1 MYGQFIGTG
10 PGGSGTY
17 RHATRPPR
25 SSNYGQF
32 IPGAPLSAQI
42 VALKPRKPVRRSVP
56 VRRPNAQLRTREY
69 LTPSEVAKLMTVAG
83 KRSRY
88 GQRDA
93 CLILLAYR
101 HGLRVSELVAL
112 KWDQVDLKAGLL
124 HVRRAKNG
132 TPSTH
137 PMQGDELRALRQL
150 VREWPDHG
158 GFVFVSERGGPMS
171 ADGVRKMVTRTGG
184 EAGLSFPVHPHMLR
198 HGCGFKLANDGHD
211 TRALQ
216 LWLGHRNIQHTVR
229 FTELSP
235 ARFKGFW
242 RD

>member
-1 MYGQFIGTG
+1 M
-10 PGGSGTY
+10 
-17 RHATRPPR
+17 
-25 SSNYGQF
+25 
-32 IPGAPLSAQI
+32 SAQI
-42 VALKPRKPVRRSVP
+42 VALKPRKSTRRSMP
-56 VRRPNAQLRTREY
+56 VRRPNANLRTREY

-93 CLILLAYR
+93 CLILLACR
-101 HGLRVSELVAL
+101 HGLRVSELVTL
-112 KWDQVDLKAGLL
+112 RWDQVDLKAGLL

-132 TPSTH
+132 TASTH

-150 VREWPDHG
+150 AREWPEHG

-171 ADGVRKMVTRTGG
+171 TDGVRTMITRTGV
-184 EAGLSFPVHPHMLR
+184 EAEIRFPVHPHMLR
-198 HGCGFKLANDGHD
+198 HACGFKLANDGHD

-229 FTELSP
+229 YTELSP

>member
-1 MYGQFIGTG
+1 M
-10 PGGSGTY
+10 
-17 RHATRPPR
+17 
-25 SSNYGQF
+25 
-32 IPGAPLSAQI
+32 SAQ
-42 VALKPRKPVRRSVP
+42 VVQLKPRKPAPRSMP
-56 VRRPNAQLRTREY
+56 VRLPNAQLRTREY
-69 LTPSEVAKLMTVAG
+69 LVPAEVAKLMRVAN

-93 CLILLAYR
+93 CLILVSYR

-112 KWDQVDLKAGLL
+112 RWDQVDLKAGLL

-150 VREWPDHG
+150 AREWTEHG

-171 ADGVRKMVTRTGG
+171 ADGVRKLITRTGQ
-184 EAGLSFPVHPHMLR
+184 EAKLPFPVHPHMLR
-198 HGCGFKLANDGHD
+198 HACGFKLANDGHD

-229 FTELSP
+229 YTELSP

>member
-1 MYGQFIGTG
+1 M
-10 PGGSGTY
+10 
-17 RHATRPPR
+17 
-25 SSNYGQF
+25 
-32 IPGAPLSAQI
+32 SAQI
-42 VALKPRKPVRRSVP
+42 VPLKSRKPARRSMP
-56 VRRPNAQLRTREY
+56 KRRPNAQLRTREY

-93 CLILLAYR
+93 CLMLLAYR
-101 HGLRVSELVAL
+101 HGLRVSELVTL
-112 KWDQVDLKAGLL
+112 RWDQVDLKAGLL

-132 TPSTH
+132 TASTH

-150 VREWPDHG
+150 AREWPEHG

-171 ADGVRKMVTRTGG
+171 TDGVRKMITRTGV
-184 EAGLSFPVHPHMLR
+184 EAEIRFPVHPHMLR
-198 HGCGFKLANDGHD
+198 HACGFKLANDGHD

-229 FTELSP
+229 YTELSP

-242 RD
+242 RGVSCTLETDQAML

>member
-1 MYGQFIGTG
+1 M
-10 PGGSGTY
+10 
-17 RHATRPPR
+17 
-25 SSNYGQF
+25 
-32 IPGAPLSAQI
+32 SAQI
-42 VALKPRKPVRRSVP
+42 VPLKSRKPARRSMP
-56 VRRPNAQLRTREY
+56 VRRPNAELRTREY
-69 LTPSEVAKLMTVAG
+69 LTPAEVAKLMKVAG

-112 KWDQVDLKAGLL
+112 RWDQVDLKAGLL

-132 TPSTH
+132 VPSTH

-150 VREWPDHG
+150 AREWPDHG

-171 ADGVRKMVTRTGG
+171 ADGVRKMVTRTGV
-184 EAGLSFPVHPHMLR
+184 EAALRFPVHPHMLR
-198 HGCGFKLANDGHD
+198 HACGFKLANDGHD

-229 FTELSP
+229 YTELSP

-242 RD
+242 RN

>member
-1 MYGQFIGTG
+1 M
-10 PGGSGTY
+10 
-17 RHATRPPR
+17 
-25 SSNYGQF
+25 
-32 IPGAPLSAQI
+32 SAQ
-42 VALKPRKPVRRSVP
+42 VVPLKPRKLATRPMPVRL
-56 VRRPNAQLRTREY
+56 PNAQLRTREY
-69 LTPSEVAKLMTVAG
+69 LTPSEVAKLIKIAAQ
-83 KRSRY
+83 RSRY

-101 HGLRVSELVAL
+101 HGLRVSELVGL
-112 KWDQVDLKAGLL
+112 KWDQVDVKAGLL

-132 TPSTH
+132 TSSTH

-150 VREWPDHG
+150 ARDWPAHG
-158 GFVFVSERGGPMS
+158 GFVFVSERGGPIS
-171 ADGVRKMVTRTGG
+171 ADGVRKLITRTGE
-184 EAGLSFPVHPHMLR
+184 EAKLPFPVHPHMLR
-198 HGCGFKLANDGHD
+198 HACGFKLANDGHD

-229 FTELSP
+229 YTELSP

>member
-1 MYGQFIGTG
+1 LFG
-10 PGGSGTY
+10 
-17 RHATRPPR
+17 
-25 SSNYGQF
+25 
-32 IPGAPLSAQI
+32 
-42 VALKPRKPVRRSVP
+42 K
-56 VRRPNAQLRTREY
+56 PNAQLRTREY

-101 HGLRVSELVAL
+101 HGLRVSELVTL
-112 KWDQVDLKAGLL
+112 SWDQVDLKAGLL

-132 TPSTH
+132 TASTH
-137 PMQGDELRALRQL
+137 PMQGDELRALREL
-150 VREWPDHG
+150 AREWPEHG
-158 GFVFVSERGGPMS
+158 GFVFVSERGDPMS
-171 ADGVRKMVTRTGG
+171 TDGVRTMITRTGVG
-184 EAGLSFPVHPHMLR
+184 AEIRFPVHPHMLR
-198 HGCGFKLANDGHD
+198 HACGFKLANDGHD

-229 FTELSP
+229 YTELSP

>member
-1 MYGQFIGTG
+1 M
-10 PGGSGTY
+10 P
-17 RHATRPPR
+17 
-25 SSNYGQF
+25 
-32 IPGAPLSAQI
+32 AQI
-42 VALKPRKPVRRSVP
+42 VQLKPRKPVRRSMP
-56 VRRPNAQLRTREY
+56 KRQPNAQLRTREY
-69 LTPSEVAKLMTVAG
+69 LTPAEVAKLMRVAG

-112 KWDQVDLKAGLL
+112 KWDQVDLKAGHL

-132 TPSTH
+132 VPSTH

-150 VREWPDHG
+150 AREWPEHG

-171 ADGVRKMVTRTGG
+171 ADGVRKLITRTGE
-184 EAGLSFPVHPHMLR
+184 EAKLPFPVHPHMLR
-198 HGCGFKLANDGHD
+198 HACGFKLANDGHD

-229 FTELSP
+229 YTELSP